1 MFWCLAKSLMS
12 DNVPDRNICLKP
24 GVAAPDYFH
33 IHIYSDYFHQAPGKY
48 WAGRGIKFATALLP
62 SFMLNL
68 ADRSIMYDLV
78 SFVARGSLRK
88 KVLKA
93 LLRPNSPTE
102 LARIL
107 NTDRPSVS
115 RTILALEKVGLVE
128 CLTPDE
134 KLGRF
139 YRTTETGK
147 KVVAIIE
154 GKGE

>member
-1 MFWCLAKSLMS
+1 
-12 DNVPDRNICLKP
+12 
-24 GVAAPDYFH
+24 
-33 IHIYSDYFHQAPGKY
+33 
-48 WAGRGIKFATALLP
+48 
-62 SFMLNL
+62 
-68 ADRSIMYDLV
+68 MYDLV

-88 KVLKA
+88 KVLKS
-93 LLRPNSPTE
+93 LIRSNSPSE

-128 CLTPDE
+128 CLTPNE

>member
-1 MFWCLAKSLMS
+1 MM
-12 DNVPDRNICLKP
+12 D
-24 GVAAPDYFH
+24 
-33 IHIYSDYFHQAPGKY
+33 
-48 WAGRGIKFATALLP
+48 
-62 SFMLNL
+62 L
-68 ADRSIMYDLV
+68 ADRSLMYDLV

-107 NTDRPSVS
+107 TTDRPSVS

-128 CLTPDE
+128 CLTPNE

>member
-1 MFWCLAKSLMS
+1 
-12 DNVPDRNICLKP
+12 
-24 GVAAPDYFH
+24 
-33 IHIYSDYFHQAPGKY
+33 
-48 WAGRGIKFATALLP
+48 
-62 SFMLNL
+62 
-68 ADRSIMYDLV
+68 MYNLV
-78 SFVARGSLRK
+78 SFVARGSVRR

-93 LLRPNSPTE
+93 LFRPNSPSE

-107 NTDRPSVS
+107 NIDRPSVS

-128 CLTPDE
+128 CLTPNE

-139 YRTTETGK
+139 YRTTDTGK

>member
-1 MFWCLAKSLMS
+1 M
-12 DNVPDRNICLKP
+12 
-24 GVAAPDYFH
+24 
-33 IHIYSDYFHQAPGKY
+33 
-48 WAGRGIKFATALLP
+48 
-62 SFMLNL
+62 
-68 ADRSIMYDLV
+68 MYDLV

-107 NTDRPSVS
+107 DTDRPSVS
-115 RTILALEKVGLVE
+115 RTIIALESKGLVE

-134 KLGRF
+134 KMGRF
-139 YRTTETGK
+139 YRTTDDGK